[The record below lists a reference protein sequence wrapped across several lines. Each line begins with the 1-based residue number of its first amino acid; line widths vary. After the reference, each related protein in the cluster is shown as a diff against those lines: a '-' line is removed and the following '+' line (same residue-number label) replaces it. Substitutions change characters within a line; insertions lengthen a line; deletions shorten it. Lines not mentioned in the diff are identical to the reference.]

1 MVCYKKRNPI
11 VAIYNNHIYTLD
23 TMEHSIHMC
32 LTYSLIQSNEEGILK
47 CFVEHFSYLGTVINV
62 GRGTQMCV
70 WRIKTLDSQLSPQW

>member
-70 WRIKTLDSQLSPQW
+70 